1 MVFSNYFF
9 GPVISYIKKIAKIKS
24 YLILRDIFPE
34 WANDLGLMKKGIV
47 YYLFKLVAKYQYSVA
62 NTIGIQT
69 ESNKEYFLEWL
80 NKNKNR
86 KLEVL
91 NNWLAEPIIQKS
103 SVQIKN
109 TVLNNK
115 KIFVYIG
122 NMGVAQD
129 MPILI
134 DLAETFKSDDEIG
147 FLFVG
152 RGTMVPKLK
161 KLSNDK
167 NLKNILFFDEI
178 DPNEIFDLLKQCH
191 IGMVALDPFHK
202 SHNIPGKFT
211 YMQAGIPVLARINEN
226 TDLEKIIMFN
236 KVGKAYTKSNVMDF
250 NKIAKELLI
259 EESNKKMSYNC
270 ENLYRKTYTSQ
281 RAANQILESLKNN

>member
-1 MVFSNYFF
+1 
-9 GPVISYIKKIAKIKS
+9 
-24 YLILRDIFPE
+24 
-34 WANDLGLMKKGIV
+34 MKKGIV
-47 YYLFKLVAKYQYSVA
+47 YYLLKLVAKYQYSVA

-167 NLKNILFFDEI
+167 NLKNILFSMKLILTKFL
-178 DPNEIFDLLKQCH
+178 IFL
-191 IGMVALDPFHK
+191 
-202 SHNIPGKFT
+202 
-211 YMQAGIPVLARINEN
+211 
-226 TDLEKIIMFN
+226 
-236 KVGKAYTKSNVMDF
+236 SNV
-250 NKIAKELLI
+250 ISEW
-259 EESNKKMSYNC
+259 
-270 ENLYRKTYTSQ
+270 
-281 RAANQILESLKNN
+281 

>member
-1 MVFSNYFF
+1 M
-9 GPVISYIKKIAKIKS
+9 
-24 YLILRDIFPE
+24 ILRDIFPE

-115 KIFVYIG
+115 RSLYT
-122 NMGVAQD
+122 
-129 MPILI
+129 
-134 DLAETFKSDDEIG
+134 LAIWE
-147 FLFVG
+147 
-152 RGTMVPKLK
+152 
-161 KLSNDK
+161 
-167 NLKNILFFDEI
+167 
-178 DPNEIFDLLKQCH
+178 
-191 IGMVALDPFHK
+191 
-202 SHNIPGKFT
+202 SH
-211 YMQAGIPVLARINEN
+211 RICQ
-226 TDLEKIIMFN
+226 F
-236 KVGKAYTKSNVMDF
+236 
-250 NKIAKELLI
+250 
-259 EESNKKMSYNC
+259 
-270 ENLYRKTYTSQ
+270 
-281 RAANQILESLKNN
+281 